1 MISIIEKIIGL
12 SQKRIS
18 YFHTVENVKDWY
30 QGSTTYVDWIK
41 NEIEEVEEEI
51 KNKKY
56 IYLEDELGDVFWD
69 YCCLLESLEQEWKI
83 VKSRV
88 FDRCYQKFS
97 ERIGENA
104 DAGHNW
110 DEVKVFQ
117 KERLQ
122 KEQEAYYSL

>member
-1 MISIIEKIIGL
+1 MLSIIEKIIAL

-18 YFHTVENVKDWY
+18 YFHTVENVKNWY
-30 QGSTTYVDWIK
+30 QGSATYIEWIK
-41 NEIEEVEEEI
+41 NEIEEVEVEI

-56 IYLEDELGDVFWD
+56 IYLEDELWDVFWD
-69 YCCLLESLEQEWKI
+69 YCCLLESLEAEWKI
-83 VKSRV
+83 MKSRV

-104 DAGHNW
+104 DSGHNW
-110 DEVKVFQ
+110 DAVKILQ

-122 KEQEAYYSL
+122 KEQEDYNPL